1 MDKKN
6 NKKRKNLIQE
16 FLTYTG
22 SDPSIN
28 EIIGFLAIKNAE
40 YLVKNET
47 NHGQFSKEERKDL
60 YEFYNYFAE
69 HFEEQTRDARL
80 RNWGQEPYLFRLTI
94 DLYERDQQELKNLSE
109 ELPEKIRSEMEALK
123 KKLIEIPKKK
133 IISSISSQGASAY
146 GFPAVITEDEQESF
160 DHCFLE
166 IYCEMITCQGVMTV
180 RAIGNEAEK
189 DYLFGI
195 VFWEDGTWEPVSK
208 KEMEEAHCTDAQGH
222 PIPPEPNTIYTEIE
236 R

>member
-1 MDKKN
+1 M
-6 NKKRKNLIQE
+6 
-16 FLTYTG
+16 
-22 SDPSIN
+22 
-28 EIIGFLAIKNAE
+28 
-40 YLVKNET
+40 
-47 NHGQFSKEERKDL
+47 
-60 YEFYNYFAE
+60 
-69 HFEEQTRDARL
+69 

-94 DLYERDQQELKNLSE
+94 DLYEWEQQELKNLSE

-133 IISSISSQGASAY
+133 IISCISSQGASAY
-146 GFPAVITEDEQESF
+146 GFSAVITEEEREAF
-160 DHCFLE
+160 DNCFLE

-195 VFWEDGTWEPVSK
+195 VFWGDGTWEPVSK
-208 KEMEEAHCTDAQGH
+208 KDMEESHCIDAQGH